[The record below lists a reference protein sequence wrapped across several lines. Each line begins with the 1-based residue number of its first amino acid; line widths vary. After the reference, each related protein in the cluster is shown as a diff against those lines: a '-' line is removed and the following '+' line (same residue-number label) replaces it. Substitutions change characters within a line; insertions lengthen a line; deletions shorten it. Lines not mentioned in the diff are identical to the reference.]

1 MNPQESHA
9 VCEENSF
16 DQGLNPELGFD
27 SLRLVRINKLDYLVD
42 CREGV
47 PNIQKSKQVEPL
59 VIKIVVSNQ
68 WYKSYEI
75 KPESPLL

>member
-1 MNPQESHA
+1 MNPQKSHA

-59 VIKIVVSNQ
+59 VIKMVVSNQ

-75 KPESPLL
+75 KPKGPLL